1 MTNLNKVTTRTVLI
15 ISDGT
20 GITAETFCHAVLAQ
34 FDSLK
39 FRQVRIPFV
48 DTPEKAEEARAKIET
63 HRTTDGFRPIVF
75 STLVNA
81 EINSIVKRAD
91 AMFLDLFT
99 TFVEPLETELGV
111 QSTHSVGRF
120 HHTADSAAYKN
131 RIEAI
136 NYSLTH
142 DDGQTTKDLE
152 AADVILVG
160 VSRSGKTPT
169 SLYLAMQ
176 YGLKAANCPLIPE
189 DFDRGVLPSWLP
201 QHKHKIF
208 GLTISPERLSE
219 IRNERR
225 PNSKYAS
232 IENCRHEVKAA
243 EEMMVRENITWLSST
258 TKSIEE
264 IATTVLQKLNLEKGH
279 F

>member
-39 FRQVRIPFV
+39 FRQLRIPFV
-48 DTPEKAEEARAKIET
+48 DTPEKAEEARIKIEM
-63 HRTTDGFRPIVF
+63 HRATDGFRPIVF

-81 EINSIVKRAD
+81 EINAIVKRAD

-243 EEMMVRENITWLSST
+243 EEMMIRENITWLSST